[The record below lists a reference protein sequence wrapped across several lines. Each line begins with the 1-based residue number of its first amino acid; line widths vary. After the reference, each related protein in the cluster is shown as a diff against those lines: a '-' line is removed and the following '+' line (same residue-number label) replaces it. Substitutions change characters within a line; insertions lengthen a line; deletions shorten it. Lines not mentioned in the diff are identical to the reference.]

1 MVEWVIRGFFRIRRG
16 RIYCME
22 RQRSLAPGE
31 AWFVDND
38 LNFSEQTLDTFH
50 DTVQIFCITRS
61 RLFAIDGVVHRQVG
75 ILVES
80 SRRRELSI
88 TQVNVAIELV
98 RDYSLI
104 RAIRL
109 VSQSANFSGAVEFA
123 QTSFRL
129 TFSY

>member
-1 MVEWVIRGFFRIRRG
+1 
-16 RIYCME
+16 
-22 RQRSLAPGE
+22 
-31 AWFVDND
+31 
-38 LNFSEQTLDTFH
+38 
-50 DTVQIFCITRS
+50 
-61 RLFAIDGVVHRQVG
+61 VVHRQVG
-75 ILVES
+75 VLVES

-104 RAIRL
+104 REIRP